1 MRKVILDMLVTF
13 DGFFE
18 GPNGELDWTFVVWN
32 EEFQKY
38 SNNELRS
45 MDAILYGRVAYQK
58 TGHQNV
64 NELGPETESTI
75 EFVNNVNNIKKV
87 VFSRTLEKVE
97 DNAKI
102 IRESIGEEISKMKQE
117 PGKDLMLICGPD
129 IVSTF
134 MQLGLIDE
142 YRIGVVPI
150 ILGAG
155 KSLFKAVKDKLNLK
169 LLKTKTFDSGLVILH
184 YQPTN
189 Q

>member
-1 MRKVILDMLVTF
+1 MRKVILDMLVTL

-18 GPNGELDWTFVVWN
+18 GPNGELDWTFVVWD

-45 MDAILYGRVAYQK
+45 MDAILYGRMAYQK

-64 NELGPETESTI
+64 DELGPETESTI

-97 DNAKI
+97 DNAILIKENI
-102 IRESIGEEISKMKQE
+102 EDEVSKMKQM
-117 PGKDLMLICGPD
+117 PGKDLMLVCGPEL
-129 IVSTF
+129 VSTF
-134 MQLGLIDE
+134 IQLSLIDQ

-150 ILGAG
+150 ILGEG
-155 KSLFKAVKDKLNLK
+155 KSLFKDVKDRLNLK
-169 LLKTKTFDSGLVILH
+169 LIKTEIFNSGLVMLH
-184 YQPTN
+184 YQLIK
-189 Q
+189 